1 MAHLK
6 IEMLDQVNLR
16 LTCVYKRGPKENP
29 TSFISIVESTTLIPH
44 DVEHVIHGLGFD
56 EFEEEGIQDMA
67 SEFYEYDEMKAA
79 LDPQDIFELSELQM
93 RMPFYQYVY
102 KHIDMSEWIELLK
115 QPRNCRVTMLDNK
128 VKVYYV

>member
-16 LTCVYKRGPKENP
+16 LTCVYTLGPKHSLRISVVEN
-29 TSFISIVESTTLIPH
+29 TTLIPH

-56 EFEEEGIQDMA
+56 EFEEEGIQDMC

-79 LDPQDIFELSELQM
+79 LDPQDMFELSELQK

-102 KHIDMSEWIELLK
+102 KHIDMFEWIQLLS
-115 QPRNCRVTMLDNK
+115 QPRNCRVIMLDNK